1 MTAKIID
8 GNAVARSIRDE
19 CRQRV
24 QRIVAQSGVPPG
36 LAVILVGS
44 DPASRIYVK
53 NKIRACIDV
62 GIRSFR
68 FDYPADVKQDEVV
81 AKIAELNEDPAVH
94 GILVQL
100 PLPASFDMARILRT
114 ISADKDVDGF
124 HLYNVGGLVVGGTVF
139 PPCTPY
145 GVLKLLQHENISLE
159 GKNVVVVGASNIV
172 GKPMALMLM
181 QHEATVCICHAKTR
195 DLAQFTLL
203 ADVLVVAAGYPNLIL
218 PQMVRTGAVVID
230 VGINRLADGRLVGD
244 VDFAGVAA
252 KASYITPVPGG
263 VGPMTVSMLLINTV
277 TSCERWLRH
286 LSIPVAKEGS
296 PRQPP
301 AANGTG
307 PRIAD
312 LRRPPSQSGN
322 NAWPP
327 TSSQSIRVRPRPGPF
342 FLAPT
347 PRSRPSR
354 NRNSRSTF
362 RPMARSS
369 MSPTICGPRPWQP
382 AATRFTRQ
390 APRPAIS
397 LPSAS
402 PISVRRHYCGTAPA
416 GGPSTAPSSGRTGA
430 PPICAR
436 GSNRPAMRPR

>member
-8 GNAVARSIRDE
+8 GNAVARTIRDE
-19 CRQRV
+19 CRQCV
-24 QRIVAQSGVPPG
+24 QRIVAQSGAPPG
-36 LAVILVGS
+36 LAVVLVGS

-53 NKIRACIDV
+53 NKIRACADV

-68 FDYPADVKQDEVV
+68 FDYPSDVKQDEVV
-81 AKIAELNEDPAVH
+81 GKIAELNDDAAVH

-100 PLPASFDMARILRT
+100 PLPASFDMARILHT

-145 GVLKLLQHENISLE
+145 GVLKLLEHENISLE

-244 VDFAGVAA
+244 VDFTGVAP

-263 VGPMTVSMLLINTV
+263 VGPMTVSMLLVNTI
-277 TSCERWLRH
+277 TSCERRLQH
-286 LSIPVAKEGS
+286 LSIAGAKQ
-296 PRQPP
+296 RLAQ
-301 AANGTG
+301 AA
-307 PRIAD
+307 
-312 LRRPPSQSGN
+312 
-322 NAWPP
+322 
-327 TSSQSIRVRPRPGPF
+327 
-342 FLAPT
+342 
-347 PRSRPSR
+347 
-354 NRNSRSTF
+354 
-362 RPMARSS
+362 
-369 MSPTICGPRPWQP
+369 
-382 AATRFTRQ
+382 
-390 APRPAIS
+390 
-397 LPSAS
+397 
-402 PISVRRHYCGTAPA
+402 
-416 GGPSTAPSSGRTGA
+416 GR
-430 PPICAR
+430 
-436 GSNRPAMRPR
+436 